1 MMAAFFSNGHVA
13 DLVLAVLA
21 AEAVLLLAWHCRTG
35 QGLRP
40 RAVLGLA
47 LPGVALVLALRF
59 ALTDAGWE
67 WVALALVGA
76 FAAHLFD
83 LAVRLRS

>member
-1 MMAAFFSNGHVA
+1 MAGFFSHGHVA
-13 DLVLAVLA
+13 DLVLLVLA
-21 AEAVLLLAWHCRTG
+21 LEAVLLLAWHRRTG
-35 QGLRP
+35 RGLRP
-40 RAVLGLA
+40 AAVLGIA

-59 ALTDAGWE
+59 ALTGAGWE

-83 LAVRLRS
+83 LVVRLRS

>member
-1 MMAAFFSNGHVA
+1 
-13 DLVLAVLA
+13 
-21 AEAVLLLAWHCRTG
+21 
-35 QGLRP
+35 
-40 RAVLGLA
+40 VLGLA

-59 ALTDAGWE
+59 ALTGAGWE

-83 LAVRLRS
+83 LATRQQS